1 MTHLARVKV
10 KTVAGGLLPAVKAAG
25 HDILQAGGGEG
36 LVSGQGGEVGG
47 PGGGQHRLVLGL
59 LVSPDLY
66 FSKQLTSLTRHHKYG
81 CGDKHNNVGQTHG
94 EVGLDRQETVS
105 VRLS

>member
-47 PGGGQHRLVLGL
+47 PGGGQHRLVL
-59 LVSPDLY
+59 
-66 FSKQLTSLTRHHKYG
+66 
-81 CGDKHNNVGQTHG
+81 
-94 EVGLDRQETVS
+94 
-105 VRLS
+105 

>member
-25 HDILQAGGGEG
+25 HDVLQAGGGEG

-66 FSKQLTSLTRHHKYG
+66 FSKQLTSLTRHYKYG
-81 CGDKHNNVGQTHG
+81 VILSCYLMWTRLYQRRWMWRQT
-94 EVGLDRQETVS
+94 L
-105 VRLS
+105 